1 MFQLMV
7 MELRCSFESSLNKVR
22 LLNVAVISCDL
33 PELYLGQL
41 QLQVEM

>member
-7 MELRCSFESSLNKVR
+7 LELRCSFESSLNKVR